1 MELYFQFG
9 YGMKKIVTDLSK
21 DWGGATAILSPRDIS
36 PEQLANWRKDFEK
49 ANVKTLFD
57 PQCYFP
63 KSQHKRLQ
71 KYDYIDSSLVTKLEA
86 NTSREEE
93 IIKSVLTYNE
103 MAGCEEFIIPAV
115 MLQYDEQWM
124 KRWKKHCD
132 KWIDAT
138 KKYVGDK
145 MTYLTLA
152 LPDTFLLQK
161 EDEIEELIAE
171 IEKFDV
177 EGYYIIAHPPK
188 AQYLVDTPM
197 WLSNLMQICA
207 ALKLYGKKVIMGY
220 GNHQLLCLSATGI
233 DAMATGTYLNVRRFS
248 NKFQEDD
255 SIQRKSVWYY
265 YPAALSEYKI
275 GFLDTAYNAKVLQQ
289 MRPSKEMDNGY
300 VDLLFAG
307 ALPSSTAFTE
317 TMAFKHYLNC
327 VRVQMKNV
335 SKKTFNETVTTHE
348 VMLETALRRIEYMEK
363 QGVYAQTRSF
373 KDMVDVNRSALQRLN
388 TIRGF
393 QLKQE
398 WSNLGT
404 VN

>member
-9 YGMKKIVTDLSK
+9 YGMKKIATDLSK
-21 DWGGATAILSPRDIS
+21 DWGGATAILSPRDMS
-36 PEQLANWRKDFEK
+36 PEQLVKWRKDFEK

-63 KSQHKRLQ
+63 KSQHKGLQ
-71 KYDYIDSSLVTKLEA
+71 KYDYVDSSLVTKMEA

-124 KRWKKHCD
+124 VRWKKHCN

-138 KKYVGDK
+138 KKYVSEK
-145 MTYLTLA
+145 MAYLTLA

-161 EDEIEELIAE
+161 EEEIEKLIAE

-265 YPAALSEYKI
+265 YPAALSEYKM

-307 ALPSSTAFTE
+307 VLPSSTAFTE

-335 SKKTFNETVTTHE
+335 SKKTFNETMTTHE

-393 QLKQE
+393 QIKQE
-398 WSNLGT
+398 WSNL
-404 VN
+404 

>member
-1 MELYFQFG
+1 
-9 YGMKKIVTDLSK
+9 MKRIAIDLSK

-36 PEQLANWRKDFEK
+36 PKQLVKWKKDFEK

-63 KSQHKRLQ
+63 KSHHRGLQ
-71 KYDYIDSSLVTKLEA
+71 KYDYMDSSLVTKLET
-86 NTSREEE
+86 NTSKEEE

-115 MLQYDEQWM
+115 MLQYDEYWLI
-124 KRWKKHCD
+124 RWKKHCN
-132 KWIDAT
+132 KWIAAT
-138 KKYVGDK
+138 KKYASEK
-145 MTYLTLA
+145 ITYLTLA
-152 LPDTFLLQK
+152 LPDAFLLQK
-161 EDEIEELIAE
+161 EEEIEKLIAE

-188 AQYLVDTPM
+188 AQYLIDTPM

-207 ALKLYGKKVIMGY
+207 ALKLHGKKVIMGY
-220 GNHQLLCLSATGI
+220 GNHQFLCLSATGI

-275 GFLDTAYNAKVLQQ
+275 GFLDAAYNAKVLQQ
-289 MRPSKEMDNGY
+289 MKPSKEMDNGY
-300 VDLLFAG
+300 VDLLFSDV
-307 ALPSSTAFTE
+307 LPSSTAFTE

-335 SKKTFNETVTTHE
+335 SKKTFNETVITHE

-363 QGVYAQTRSF
+363 HGVYAQTRSF
-373 KDMVDVNRSALQRLN
+373 KDMVDVNRSALQRLSV
-388 TIRGF
+388 IRGF

-398 WSNLGT
+398 WSNL
-404 VN
+404 

>member
-1 MELYFQFG
+1 MELFFQYG
-9 YGMKKIVTDLSK
+9 YGMKKIAIELSK

-36 PEQLANWRKDFEK
+36 PEQLAKWRKDFER

-63 KSQHKRLQ
+63 KSQHKGLQ

-93 IIKSVLTYNE
+93 IIKSILSYNE
-103 MAGCEEFIIPAV
+103 MAGCAEFIIPSV
-115 MLQYDEQWM
+115 MLQYDEKWM
-124 KRWKKHCD
+124 SRWRKHCV

-138 KKYVGDK
+138 KKYVNNK
-145 MTYLTLA
+145 MSYLTLA
-152 LPDTFLLQK
+152 LPDAFLLQK
-161 EDEIEELIAE
+161 EEEIEKLIAE
-171 IEKFDV
+171 IEKLEV
-177 EGYYIIAHPPK
+177 EGYYIIAYPPK
-188 AQYLVDTPM
+188 GQYLVDTPT

-207 ALKLYGKKVIMGY
+207 AIKLYGKKVIMGY

-255 SIQRKSVWYY
+255 TIQRKSVWYY

-275 GFLDTAYNAKVLQQ
+275 GFLDSAYNAQVLQQ
-289 MRPSKEMDNGY
+289 MKPSKEMDNGY
-300 VDLLFAG
+300 VDLLFSG
-307 ALPSSTAFTE
+307 ALPSATAFSE
-317 TMAFKHYLNC
+317 PMAFKHYLNC
-327 VRVQMKNV
+327 VHVQMKNV
-335 SKKTFNETVTTHE
+335 SKKTFDETMTTHE

-363 QGVYAQTRSF
+363 HGVYAQARSF

-398 WSNLGT
+398 WNNL
-404 VN
+404 

>member
-1 MELYFQFG
+1 MYFQLG
-9 YGMKKIVTDLSK
+9 YGMKKIAIDLSK
-21 DWGGATAILSPRDIS
+21 DWGGATAILSPRDIT
-36 PEQLANWRKDFEK
+36 PEQLVKWRKDFEK

-63 KSQHKRLQ
+63 KSQHKGLQ
-71 KYDYIDSSLVTKLEA
+71 KYEYMDSSLVTNLES
-86 NTSREEE
+86 NTSKEEE
-93 IIKSVLTYNE
+93 IIKSVLSYNE
-103 MAGCEEFIIPAV
+103 IAGCEEFIIPSV

-124 KRWKKHCD
+124 SRWKKHCM
-132 KWIDAT
+132 KWITST
-138 KKYVGDK
+138 KKIVSNK
-145 MTYLTLA
+145 MIYLTLA
-152 LPDTFLLQK
+152 LPDAFLLQK
-161 EDEIEELIAE
+161 EEEIEQLIAE

-177 EGYYIIAHPPK
+177 GGYYVIAHPPK
-188 AQYLVDTPM
+188 GQYLVDTPM

-220 GNHQLLCLSATGI
+220 GNHQLLCLSATGT

-248 NKFQEDD
+248 NKFQEDN

-265 YPAALSEYKI
+265 YPAALSEYKL

-300 VDLLFAG
+300 VDILFAG
-307 ALPSSTAFTE
+307 ALPSATAFTE

-335 SKKTFNETVTTHE
+335 SKKTFDETLTTHE

-363 QGVYAQTRSF
+363 HGVYAQTRSF

-388 TIRGF
+388 KIRGF

-398 WSNLGT
+398 WDSL
-404 VN
+404 

>member
-9 YGMKKIVTDLSK
+9 YGMKKIATDLSK
-21 DWGGATAILSPRDIS
+21 DWGGATAILSPRDMS
-36 PEQLANWRKDFEK
+36 PEQLVKWRKDFEK

-63 KSQHKRLQ
+63 KSQHKGLQ
-71 KYDYIDSSLVTKLEA
+71 KYDYVDSSLVTKMEA

-124 KRWKKHCD
+124 VRWKKHCN

-138 KKYVGDK
+138 KKYVSEK
-145 MTYLTLA
+145 MAYLTLA

-161 EDEIEELIAE
+161 EEEIEKLIAE

-265 YPAALSEYKI
+265 YPAALSEYKM

-307 ALPSSTAFTE
+307 VLPSSTAFTE

-335 SKKTFNETVTTHE
+335 SKKTFNETMTTHE

-398 WSNLGT
+398 WSNL
-404 VN
+404 

>member
-9 YGMKKIVTDLSK
+9 YGMKKIAIELSK
-21 DWGGATAILSPRDIS
+21 DWGGVTAILSPRDMS
-36 PEQLANWRKDFEK
+36 PEQLIKWKKDFDK
-49 ANVKTLFD
+49 ANVKTMFD

-63 KSQHKRLQ
+63 KSQHKGLQ

-93 IIKSVLTYNE
+93 IIKSVLDYNE

-115 MLQYDEQWM
+115 MLQYDEMWM
-124 KRWKKHCD
+124 KRWEKHCN
-132 KWIDAT
+132 KWIDASH
-138 KKYVGDK
+138 KYASEK
-145 MTYLTLA
+145 MAYLTLA
-152 LPDTFLLQK
+152 LPDGFLLQK
-161 EDEIEELIAE
+161 EEEIEKLIAE
-171 IEKFDV
+171 LEKFDV
-177 EGYYIIAHPPK
+177 AGYYIIAHPPK
-188 AQYLVDTPM
+188 GQYLVDTPM

-207 ALKLYGKKVIMGY
+207 ALKLHGKRVIMGY

-265 YPAALSEYKI
+265 YPAALSEYKL

-289 MRPSKEMDNGY
+289 MKPSKEMDNGY
-300 VDLLFAG
+300 VDLLFKDV
-307 ALPSSTAFTE
+307 LPSSVRFSE

-327 VRVQMKNV
+327 VRVQMRSV
-335 SKKTFNETVTTHE
+335 TKKTFDETMTSHE

-363 QGVYAQTRSF
+363 NGVYAQTRSF

-388 TIRGF
+388 VIRGF
-393 QLKQE
+393 QLRQE
-398 WSNLGT
+398 WN
-404 VN
+404 NF